1 MNIFGAQKSLIFIK
15 SEMISVMSLT
25 YVTNRFNYRVNS
37 LTWIQVDYCNRA
49 NIKLLCTLF
58 F

>member
-25 YVTNRFNYRVNS
+25 YVTNS
-37 LTWIQVDYCNRA
+37 LAWIQVDYCNHA
-49 NIKLLCTLF
+49 NTRLLCTLF
-58 F
+58 L